1 MVDQHARKCEVNPE
15 DGRPEDGVRV
25 GGKERATKHVVAVA
39 LLRGVDPTHDSC
51 APTANSLSSPILAPI
66 ATKLYEVLDT
76 RATLQAL
83 LRVADVCLTILQ
95 PTALHMY
102 KKKKK
107 KNSTS
112 QLQTVCTPYS
122 SDSNLVPFCA
132 GIKPDNGT
140 RLTCQPKPLAC
151 MFGIDYQLKSQSAH
165 QFIY

>member
-51 APTANSLSSPILAPI
+51 APTANSLSSPI

-107 KNSTS
+107 KKLDFSASNSVHPI
-112 QLQTVCTPYS
+112 L
-122 SDSNLVPFCA
+122 
-132 GIKPDNGT
+132 I
-140 RLTCQPKPLAC
+140 RLEPGSFLR
-151 MFGIDYQLKSQSAH
+151 GH
-165 QFIY
+165 QA